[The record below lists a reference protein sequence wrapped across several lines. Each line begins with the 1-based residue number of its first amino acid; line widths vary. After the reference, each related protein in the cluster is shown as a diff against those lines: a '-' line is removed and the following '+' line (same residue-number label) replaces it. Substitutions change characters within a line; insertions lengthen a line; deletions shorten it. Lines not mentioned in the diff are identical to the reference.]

1 MDDLVNKRIT
11 ISGTVQGVGYRYWLK
26 ELCDT
31 SNVNGWVLNKKNGEV
46 EAVLVNTD
54 AVLFKTILSN
64 CFLGPKKSIV
74 ENILVEDFGLKK
86 NETSTFEI
94 KK

>member
-1 MDDLVNKRIT
+1 MDHLVNKKIT

-31 SNVNGWVLNKKNGEV
+31 NNVNGWVLNKKNEEV
-46 EAVLVNTD
+46 EAVLVNID
-54 AVLFKTILSN
+54 VVLFKNILSN
-64 CFLGPKKSIV
+64 CFLGPKKSMV
-74 ENILVEDFGLKK
+74 ENILVEDFDLKK
-86 NETSTFEI
+86 IETSSFEI

>member
-1 MDDLVNKRIT
+1 MDHLVNKKIT

-31 SNVNGWVLNKKNGEV
+31 NNVNGWVLNKKNEEV
-46 EAVLVNTD
+46 EAVLVNID

-74 ENILVEDFGLKK
+74 ENILVEDFDLKK
-86 NETSTFEI
+86 IETSIFEI

>member
-1 MDDLVNKRIT
+1 MDHLVNKKIT

-31 SNVNGWVLNKKNGEV
+31 NNVNGWVLNKKNGEV

-86 NETSTFEI
+86 IETKTFEI

>member
-1 MDDLVNKRIT
+1 MDHLVNKKIT

-31 SNVNGWVLNKKNGEV
+31 NNVNGWVLNKKNEEV
-46 EAVLVNTD
+46 EAVLVNID
-54 AVLFKTILSN
+54 VVLFKNILSN
-64 CFLGPKKSIV
+64 CFLGPKKSMV
-74 ENILVEDFGLKK
+74 ENILVEDFDLKK
-86 NETSTFEI
+86 IETSTFEI

>member
-1 MDDLVNKRIT
+1 MDHLVNKRIT

-26 ELCDT
+26 ELCDA
-31 SNVNGWVLNKKNGEV
+31 NNINGWVLNKKNGEV

-64 CFLGPKKSIV
+64 CFLGPKKSVV

-86 NETSTFEI
+86 IETKVFEI